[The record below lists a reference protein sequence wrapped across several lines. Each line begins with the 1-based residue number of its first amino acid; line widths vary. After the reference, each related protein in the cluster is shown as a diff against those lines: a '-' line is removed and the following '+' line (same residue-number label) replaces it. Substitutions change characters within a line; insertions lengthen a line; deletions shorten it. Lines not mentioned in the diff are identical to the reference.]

1 MQPRRGRVF
10 GRHPAAITRVFAQH
24 QIAQQLQV
32 FMPPTVTQPK
42 QQSGWTIFLFFFDL
56 LLARFFFWQMCPSL
70 SLSFFLNLLLDR
82 VVFCHPCVRLH
93 VQQETT
99 TRLAGTGPEVTG
111 GSAQLLHLPAGR
123 GSSSSKDDVAASV
136 STSASGVRSCD
147 DPGSASDTHCVCHR
161 RVVVV
166 GCNSHSIPYLSL
178 SFSQW
183 VHFNTFF
190 FLFLFS
196 MCTCGEKGHSN
207 CPA

>member
-1 MQPRRGRVF
+1 M
-10 GRHPAAITRVFAQH
+10 
-24 QIAQQLQV
+24 
-32 FMPPTVTQPK
+32 
-42 QQSGWTIFLFFFDL
+42 
-56 LLARFFFWQMCPSL
+56 
-70 SLSFFLNLLLDR
+70 DR
-82 VVFCHPCVRLH
+82 VVFFHPCVRLH

-166 GCNSHSIPYLSL
+166 GCNSHSISPLSL
-178 SFSQW
+178 SGFTSI
-183 VHFNTFF
+183 HF